1 MKTKKNLLYICA
13 ATAMACGLASCN
25 DFLDTMPDKRTEIN
39 TPEKVRDILVS
50 AYPSFTSMPMF
61 EYMSDNYDDNGD
73 GYTYSYNLVSEAYHW
88 EDVIE
93 TDQDS
98 PSGIWGDAYG
108 AIAAANQA
116 LVAIEELGNP
126 EECMPYK
133 GEALLCRAYGHFA
146 LANVF
151 CMAYNEA
158 TASENLGIPYI
169 TAPETTV
176 GVTYDRGTLQEVYE
190 KIDADIEAALP
201 LIEGI
206 NFDVPAYHFNE
217 KAAYAFAARF
227 NLFYGKDYDKVIDY
241 ATRAIGE
248 DPTSVLR
255 DLNGYDKFTNQEEW
269 GRGYV
274 SQDEPA
280 NLLLTTNYSRYPRLL
295 NQRYAITKGLM
306 DTSLVWSLFPGNV
319 KLPVYNTVFTS
330 NYVTYW
336 VAKIIEFFEVTNPVA
351 QTGQIHIVLPIFT
364 TDETLLCRAE
374 AHILK
379 KEYDAAATDLSYWY
393 QKKGIE
399 AHTAAEIIEFYD
411 EPTGNSDE
419 TPRCNPAN
427 RTPLN
432 TGVAYDH
439 DQTCML
445 YAVLHARR
453 VETIHEGHR
462 WPDIKRYGITV
473 THNIHN
479 STPIVLEANDPRRAI
494 QIPEE
499 VLSAPGEMTPNPR

>member
-13 ATAMACGLASCN
+13 AATAICGLASCN

-50 AYPSFTSMPMF
+50 AYPTFTSMPMF

-73 GYTYSYNLVSEAYHW
+73 LYSYSYNQVREFYYWEELV
-88 EDVIE
+88 E
-93 TDQDS
+93 TTQDS
-98 PSGIWGDAYG
+98 PSGIWSDAYG

-116 LVAIEELGNP
+116 LVSIEELGNP

-133 GEALLCRAYGHFA
+133 GEALLCRAYGHFV

-169 TAPETTV
+169 TAPETSV
-176 GVTYDRGTLQEVYE
+176 GVAYDRGTLQEVYE

-227 NLFYGKDYDKVIDY
+227 NLFYGKDYDKVINY
-241 ATRAIGE
+241 ATQAIGE

-255 DLNGYDKFTNQEEW
+255 DLSGYSKFTNTEEW

-274 SQDEPA
+274 DQDEPA
-280 NLLLTTNYSRYPRLL
+280 NLLLTTNYSYYPRLA
-295 NQRYAITKGLM
+295 NQRYGITESILRA
-306 DTSLVWSLFPGNV
+306 SLVWSYFPGNNL
-319 KLPVYNTVFTS
+319 LPVYDRVFHYEYRS
-330 NYVTYW
+330 YFVP
-336 VAKIIEFFEVTNPVA
+336 KIIEFFEVTNPVA
-351 QTGQIHIVLPIFT
+351 QTGQIHIVLPVFT

-411 EPTGNSDE
+411 EPTGENDE
-419 TPRCNPAN
+419 TPRCNPAKD
-427 RTPLN
+427 RKSTRLN
-432 TGVAYDH
+432 SSH
-439 DQTCML
+439 
-445 YAVLHARR
+445 
-453 VETIHEGHR
+453 
-462 WPDIKRYGITV
+462 
-473 THNIHN
+473 
-479 STPIVLEANDPRRAI
+479 
-494 QIPEE
+494 
-499 VLSAPGEMTPNPR
+499 

>member
-13 ATAMACGLASCN
+13 AAATVCGLASCN

-50 AYPSFTSMPMF
+50 AYPTFTSMPMF

-73 GYTYSYNLVSEAYHW
+73 LYNYSYNQVREFYYW
-88 EDVIE
+88 EDLVE
-93 TDQDS
+93 TSQDS
-98 PSGIWGDAYG
+98 PSGIWSDAYG

-116 LVAIEELGNP
+116 LVSIEELGNP

-133 GEALLCRAYGHFA
+133 GEALLCRAYGHFV

-169 TAPETTV
+169 TAPETSV
-176 GVTYDRGTLQEVYE
+176 GVAYDRGTLQEVYE
-190 KIDADIEAALP
+190 KINADIEAALP

-227 NLFYGKDYDKVIDY
+227 NLFYGKDYDKVIRY
-241 ATRAIGE
+241 ATQAIGE

-255 DLNGYDKFTNQEEW
+255 NLNGYDQYTNTTEW

-274 SQDEPA
+274 DQDEPA
-280 NLLLTTNYSRYPRLL
+280 NLLLTTNYSYYPRLL
-295 NQRYAITKGLM
+295 NKRYAITENILSA
-306 DTSLVWSLFPGNV
+306 SLVWSNFPGN
-319 KLPVYNTVFTS
+319 KQLPVYNRVFHQD
-330 NYVTYW
+330 YKTYF
-336 VAKIIEFFEVTNPVA
+336 VPKIIEFFEVTNPVA
-351 QTGQIHIVLPIFT
+351 QTGQIHIVLPVFT

-399 AHTAAEIIEFYD
+399 AHTAAEIIEFYA
-411 EPTGNSDE
+411 
-419 TPRCNPAN
+419 AN

-432 TGVAYDH
+432 NGVAYDH

-445 YAVLHARR
+445 YALLHARR
-453 VETIHEGHR
+453 TETLHEGHR
-462 WPDIKRYGITV
+462 WLDIKRYGITV
-473 THNIHN
+473 THNIYN
-479 STPIVLEANDPRRAI
+479 DNPIVLEANDLRRAV

-499 VLSAPGEMTPNPR
+499 VLTAPGNMTPNPR

>member
-13 ATAMACGLASCN
+13 AATAICGLASCN

-50 AYPSFTSMPMF
+50 AYPTFTSMPMF

-73 GYTYSYNLVSEAYHW
+73 LYSYSYNQVREFYYWEELV
-88 EDVIE
+88 E
-93 TDQDS
+93 TTQDS
-98 PSGIWGDAYG
+98 PSGIWSDAYG

-116 LVAIEELGNP
+116 LVSIEEMGNP

-133 GEALLCRAYGHFA
+133 GEALLCRAYGHFV

-169 TAPETTV
+169 TAPETSV
-176 GVTYDRGTLQEVYE
+176 GVAYDRGTLQEVYE

-227 NLFYGKDYDKVIDY
+227 NLFYGKDYDKVINY
-241 ATRAIGE
+241 ATQAIGE

-255 DLNGYDKFTNQEEW
+255 DLSGYSKFTNTEEW

-274 SQDEPA
+274 DQDEPA
-280 NLLLTTNYSRYPRLL
+280 NLLLTTNYSYYPRLA
-295 NQRYAITKGLM
+295 NQRYGITESILRA
-306 DTSLVWSLFPGNV
+306 SLVWSYFPGNNL
-319 KLPVYNTVFTS
+319 LPVYDRVFHYEYRS
-330 NYVTYW
+330 YFVP
-336 VAKIIEFFEVTNPVA
+336 KIIEFFEVTNPVA
-351 QTGQIHIVLPIFT
+351 QTGQIHIVLPVFT

-399 AHTAAEIIEFYD
+399 AHTAAEIIEFY
-411 EPTGNSDE
+411 
-419 TPRCNPAN
+419 
-427 RTPLN
+427 
-432 TGVAYDH
+432 VAYDH

-453 VETIHEGHR
+453 TEGLHEGLR
-462 WPDIKRYGITV
+462 WLDIKRYGLTV

-479 STPIVLEANDPRRAI
+479 GEPIVLEANDLRKAV

-499 VLSAPGEMTPNPR
+499 VLTAPGNMTPNPR